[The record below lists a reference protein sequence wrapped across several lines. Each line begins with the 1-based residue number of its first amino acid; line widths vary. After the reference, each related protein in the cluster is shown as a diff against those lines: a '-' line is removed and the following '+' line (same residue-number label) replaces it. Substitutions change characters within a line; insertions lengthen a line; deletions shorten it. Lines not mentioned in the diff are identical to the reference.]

1 MFMLYLYRYVCFA
14 FQSFIDSQNDLAD
27 HKLAHPGGQI
37 YRNNTRASWPWD
49 EIRFE
54 TTFFVYFTFMTQRTK
69 SHCLLFIRNAEKRL
83 IRYYFLAAYLKFP
96 YFKNGT
102 FSADT

>member
-1 MFMLYLYRYVCFA
+1 MFVLHLNHSSTVRMTSLTISWLTPVGK
-14 FQSFIDSQNDLAD
+14 FIETTHAPAD
-27 HKLAHPGGQI
+27 RPC
-37 YRNNTRASWPWD
+37 D

-54 TTFFVYFTFMTQRTK
+54 TTFFVYFTFMTQCTK
-69 SHCLLFIRNAEKRL
+69 SHCLLLIRNAEKRL